1 MPNLLLD
8 ALGDTVQEQIR
19 KESRRMT
26 MPKRHQLQY
35 PNAPIPYVYFPLSGL
50 ASVVAVNDTE
60 TQVEVGIVGCEGM
73 TGISVVHGV
82 DRSPYSVFIQVAGE
96 AIQVPSALIASIL
109 EKNAQA
115 RTILL
120 RFAHLFLVQTSQT
133 AIANAKAT
141 LQQRLAR
148 WLLMTQD
155 RLDSPDIPLTHEFLA
170 IMIAAHRPSLTQ
182 ALQALAERGVLE
194 PRRGSILILSRKNL
208 EEHAGRF
215 YGVTEN
221 EHKRLIQQYRL

>member
-1 MPNLLLD
+1 
-8 ALGDTVQEQIR
+8 
-19 KESRRMT
+19 MT
-26 MPKRHQLQY
+26 MPKRHQLQH
-35 PNAPIPYVYFPLSGL
+35 PNALIPYVYFPLSGL
-50 ASVVAVNDTE
+50 ASVVAVNDAE

-73 TGISVVHGV
+73 TGISVVHGI

-96 AIQVPSALIASIL
+96 AIQVPSSLIRTIMN
-109 EKNAQA
+109 KNADA
-115 RTILL
+115 RAILL
-120 RFAHLFLVQTSQT
+120 RYAHLFLVQTSQT

-182 ALQALAERGVLE
+182 ALQGLAERGVVE
-194 PRRGSILILSRKNL
+194 PRRGSILILSRKHL

-215 YGVTEN
+215 YGVSER
-221 EHKRLIQQYRL
+221 EHKRLIQEYRP